1 MRGQG
6 NSIKENIIILVL
18 LGLEAWFVLLNR
30 YCIEQIGYY
39 ITGGYM
45 LLLIMYP
52 LSKKHKA
59 GISKREE
66 YLTIFARWG
75 VLNIAVGLLLYENRM
90 EEAPVLHLIRIGI
103 LIAAGGISLYIVLA
117 VHRLFMRLAGKTAR
131 KGMLIYSSNDAEY
144 LETDESLWN
153 DILPENRVDRY
164 YYSDGMPLYG
174 FAKIIKEYDRIYI
187 LDLPSGIR
195 NDILKICFRNQV
207 SVYCLSKISDI
218 MIQSAGNSKMNDKPL
233 FVCDK
238 YRLDSGEELVK
249 RIFDILFSVII
260 MLILAPLYALIAICI
275 KLEDGGTV
283 IYRQT
288 RCTKDGRE
296 FCLYKFRSMI
306 ENAEPD
312 GPRLSVAG
320 DDRITRIGRFL
331 RNTKLDELPQFYN
344 ILRGD
349 MSVVGPRPERP
360 ELIREIVKKVPEFE
374 FRQNVKAGLT
384 GYAQVQGNYISTPL
398 DKLKWDLMYIHQYS
412 FGLDLKIIAMTPFV
426 LFIRGN
432 KEA

>member
-1 MRGQG
+1 MRSRG
-6 NSIKENIIILVL
+6 NRYTENLIILLL
-18 LGLEAWFVLLNR
+18 LGIEAWFLLIHK
-30 YCIEQIGYY
+30 YSDSHY
-39 ITGGYM
+39 IMAGYM
-45 LLLIMYP
+45 LLLGAYP
-52 LSKKHKA
+52 LSKKQKT
-59 GISKREE
+59 GISRREE
-66 YLTIFARWG
+66 YLTIFARWS
-75 VLNIAVGLLLYENRM
+75 VLNLCMGLMLYEYT
-90 EEAPVLHLIRIGI
+90 GI
-103 LIAAGGISLYIVLA
+103 VVSTELWLRIAALIGAGGLSLYLVLA
-117 VHRLFMRLAGKTAR
+117 VHRWSTQLTGKSRR
-131 KGMLIYSSNDAEY
+131 KGMLIYSAKDAEY

-153 DILPENRVDRY
+153 DILPETRVDRY
-164 YYSDGMPLYG
+164 YYSDGMPLG
-174 FAKIIKEYDRIYI
+174 EFAKIIMEYDRIYI

-195 NDILKICFRNQV
+195 NDILKICFRNQIP
-207 SVYCLSKISDI
+207 VYCLSKISDI

-249 RIFDILFSVII
+249 RGFDIMFSVMI
-260 MLILAPLYALIAICI
+260 MLFLAPLYALIAICI
-275 KLEDGGTV
+275 KLEDGGSV
-283 IYRQT
+283 IYRQI
-288 RCTKDGRE
+288 RCTRDGRE

-306 ENAEPD
+306 ENAEPN
-312 GPRLSVAG
+312 GPRLSEAG
-320 DDRITRIGRFL
+320 DERITHIGRFL

-384 GYAQVQGNYISTPL
+384 GYAQVQGNYMSNPL